1 MTAVLATTGNA
12 APRLLRPARW
22 ATRAQFF
29 VLGFS
34 AGIWGV
40 HIPTVKTRYG
50 LSEGSLSLALF
61 AAAVGAVLCLSLAGR
76 IVSALGAR
84 VATLVA
90 GLVLCA
96 ALATVVLP
104 DTMWVLL
111 PLMLFFGGASALF
124 DVSINAEGTVLEAQS
139 GKKVMSGFHAMFSVG
154 GMAGA
159 GLGAL
164 LIAADVPPALQLAGV
179 AAALV

>member
-96 ALATVVLP
+96 ALATVAMVA
-104 DTMWVLL
+104 LL
-111 PLMLFFGGASALF
+111 RIFPEAPTVMLLVTHIG
-124 DVSINAEGTVLEAQS
+124 
-139 GKKVMSGFHAMFSVG
+139 
-154 GMAGA
+154 AGA
-159 GLGAL
+159 GVYLATLAVLYARSL
-164 LIAADVPPALQLAGV
+164 LQILRSRPQHSEA
-179 AAALV
+179 